1 MNSDFLQDPGPIRN
15 LKAQMHL
22 KKADTQT
29 LISEIFSN
37 LGPMVWSK
45 DIANGK
51 VLFLTQNF
59 SSFFEIPM
67 DLLELDPGLMRK
79 AIHPDDLPFVDI
91 FSKNLLSYQTEE
103 VEYRIITPNGKVKW
117 LAEKKQ
123 IIKNDLG
130 EIVRLDMMLLDITRQ
145 KEEER
150 RLTDSESTYKS
161 LFYGHVNPMW
171 IYDTESLYFLAVNNA
186 AIRYYGYTHDEFFKM
201 TIRQIRPKE
210 DVEEFLQS
218 ISSGKYDGESTRIS
232 RHLLKDGRK
241 VYVRITSQPILFR
254 GKTARWVMIQDV
266 SNEVESENKS
276 HQILHTLENFRDA
289 ISKNSL
295 LAQINGR
302 FELEYVNQVI
312 ANRTGKSEIQ
322 WIGQHFSSLFSPIYR
337 KNQLDDIAANLEKGK
352 IWMGER
358 KFYGKGNQHFWVR
371 CSFIP
376 LKANQN
382 GELSYLMLA
391 DDITNLKEAEKRSKE
406 FALRLH
412 NIIEGITDSIFVLD
426 KKWLIADL
434 NQAAES
440 LLSQKRKFL
449 VGKNFWELLPE
460 EEGFRFYQFFRKARK
475 RKVTVEFEEYF
486 QPKDQWFDISLY
498 PSNDGLAVCFR
509 DVSDRRKKEEERKE
523 LMDQLIVQNRDLEE
537 FTYIASHSLRA
548 QIANISMLCAAMDN
562 GGLTPANQE
571 IFERLYQSSSH
582 LDTIISDLNTILTIK
597 DRSSVLV
604 EEVSVQNCFINVLSR
619 LPQNLAPFK
628 KAVRLEAEPGI
639 MFHSVRTYVEALVF
653 QLISNSL
660 RFRSLEREPEVV
672 VRVHREK
679 NHCEITIT
687 DNGRGFDAKK
697 VRKQIFQLYKTFHP
711 GTSGKGLGLYL
722 AKILVDELKGVIH
735 LDSVSGE
742 GTRVHISIPEMPR

>member
-1 MNSDFLQDPGPIRN
+1 
-15 LKAQMHL
+15 
-22 KKADTQT
+22 
-29 LISEIFSN
+29 
-37 LGPMVWSK
+37 MVWSK

-59 SSFFEIPM
+59 SAFFEIPM
-67 DLLELDPGLMRK
+67 DLLEMDPGLMRK

-103 VEYRIITPNGKVKW
+103 VEYRIVTPSGKVKW

-130 EIVRLDMMLLDITRQ
+130 EIVRLDIMLLDISRQ
-145 KEEER
+145 KEEEK
-150 RLTDSESTYKS
+150 RLSDSESTYKS

-186 AIRYYGYTHDEFFKM
+186 AIRFYGYTHDEFFKM

-210 DVEEFLQS
+210 DVESFLKS
-218 ISSGKYDGESTRIS
+218 ISSGKFDGEGTSRIS
-232 RHLLKDGRK
+232 RHVLKDGRL
-241 VYVRITSQPILFR
+241 VFVRITSQPIQFR
-254 GKTARWVMIQDV
+254 GKNSRWVMIQDV
-266 SNEVESENKS
+266 SNEVETENKS
-276 HQILHTLENFRDA
+276 HQIRQTLENFRDA
-289 ISKNSL
+289 ISQNSL
-295 LAQINGR
+295 LAQINGK
-302 FELEYVNQVI
+302 FELDYVNQVI
-312 ANRTGKSEIQ
+312 THRTGKPENQ
-322 WIGQHFSSLFSPIYR
+322 WKDQHFSSLFSPVYR
-337 KNQLDDIAANLEKGK
+337 KHQLDDIAANLEKGK

-358 KFYGKGNQHFWVR
+358 KFLGKGGQHFWVR

-376 LKANQN
+376 LKANHQ
-382 GELSYLMLA
+382 GELSYLMVA
-391 DDITNLKEAEKRSKE
+391 DDISNLKAAEKRSKE

-412 NIIEGITDSIFVLD
+412 NIIEGITDAIFVLD
-426 KKWLIADL
+426 KKWLIADM
-434 NQAAES
+434 NQACEA
-440 LLSQKRKFL
+440 LLGQKKKHL
-449 VGKNFWELLPE
+449 LGKNFWELLPE
-460 EEGFRFYQFFRKARK
+460 EEGFRFYQFFRKATK

-498 PSNDGLAVCFR
+498 PSTDGLAVCFR

-548 QIANISMLCAAMDN
+548 QIANISMLCVAMDN

-597 DRSSVLV
+597 DRSSVLE
-604 EEVSVQNCFINVLSR
+604 EEVSIQNCFINVLSR
-619 LPQNLAPFK
+619 LPQNLALFK
-628 KAVRLEAEPGI
+628 KSVRLEAEPGI
-639 MFHSVRTYVEALVF
+639 TIFSVRTYVEALIF

-660 RFRSLEREPEVV
+660 RFRSLDHEPEVC
-672 VRVHREK
+672 VRVRQIK

-687 DNGRGFDAKK
+687 DNGRGFDAQK

-711 GTSGKGLGLYL
+711 GISGKGLGLYL
-722 AKILVDELKGVIH
+722 AKILVDELKGTIN
-735 LDSVSGE
+735 LESVTGQ
-742 GTRVHISIPEMPR
+742 GTRVQISITEMSR